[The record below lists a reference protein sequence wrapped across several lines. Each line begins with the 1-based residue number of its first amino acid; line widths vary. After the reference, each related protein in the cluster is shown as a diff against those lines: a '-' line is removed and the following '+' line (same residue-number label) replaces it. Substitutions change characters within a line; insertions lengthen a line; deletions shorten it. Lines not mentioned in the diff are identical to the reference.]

1 MIITSAPGKLVLFG
15 EHASRH
21 GKPILVQAVD
31 SRVYAILKPRKDSQI
46 FLTSNKYDVVK
57 EKWPT
62 KKLDILSAAIE
73 KLVEKAGE
81 KKGFDLEIKSDVTSG
96 TGSSNAVTVAAIGAL
111 NEYFNIKMDKKQIV
125 DIAFQASSGVT
136 GYGSGMDVAAST
148 YGGIIYYIKGKVT
161 RVVTN
166 EDIPIIVGNTGIKA
180 KSGPIIK
187 AVQQLEQKYP
197 TLLTVFID
205 KIGEIV
211 DEAEKAIRT
220 KDWRTLGELMN
231 INHGLLSAMGVSS
244 INLEKLIFASR
255 GAGALGAK
263 LSGAGIGD
271 NMIAIAPEKGRQVS
285 NAIKRAGGKI
295 LPVKIGEGLRLEKS
309 D

>member
-31 SRVYAILKPRKDSQI
+31 SRIYAILKPRKDSQI
-46 FLTSNKYDVVK
+46 FLTSEKYGAVK

-62 KKLDILSAAIE
+62 SKLDILSSAIE
-73 KLVEKAGE
+73 KMIERAGE
-81 KKGFDLEIKSDVTSG
+81 KKGFDLEIKSDVNSG

-111 NEYFNIKMDKKQIV
+111 NEYFNTGMDKKRIV
-125 DIAFQASSGVT
+125 DIAFQASSGVS

-148 YGGIIYYIKGKVT
+148 YGGIIYYIKGKVA

-187 AVQQLEQKYP
+187 GVQHLEQKYP
-197 TLLTVFID
+197 NLLPVFID

-220 KDWRTLGELMN
+220 KDWPTLGELMN

-263 LSGAGIGD
+263 LSGAGVGD
-271 NMIAIAPEKGRQVS
+271 NMIALATENDKKVR
-285 NAIKRAGGKI
+285 NAIRKAGGKI
-295 LPVKIGEGLRLEKS
+295 LPVKVGEGLRLEKS

>member
-31 SRVYAILKPRKDSQI
+31 SRAYAILKPRKDGQI
-46 FLTSNKYDVVK
+46 FLTSKKYDVIK

-62 KKLDILSAAIE
+62 TKLDILSSAVEKMIE
-73 KLVEKAGE
+73 KASE
-81 KKGFDLEIKSDVTSG
+81 KKGFDLEIKSDVASG
-96 TGSSNAVTVAAIGAL
+96 TGSSNAVIVAAIGAL
-111 NEYFNIKMDKKQIV
+111 SEYFNMSMDRKQIV
-125 DIAFQASSGVT
+125 DVAFQVSSGVT

-166 EDIPIIVGNTGIKA
+166 EDIPIIVGNTGIKV

-187 AVQQLEQKYP
+187 GVQYLEQKYP
-197 TLLTVFID
+197 ALLPVFID

-211 DEAEKAIRT
+211 DGAEKAIKT
-220 KDWRTLGELMN
+220 KDWKTLGELMN
-231 INHGLLSAMGVSS
+231 INHGILSVIGVSS
-244 INLEKLIFASR
+244 IELERLIFASR
-255 GAGALGAK
+255 AAGALGAK
-263 LSGAGIGD
+263 LSGAGVGD
-271 NMIAIAPEKGRQVS
+271 NMIAIAPERDRQVK
-285 NAIKRAGGKI
+285 NAIRKAGGKV
-295 LPVKIGEGLRLEKS
+295 LPVKVGEGLRLEKTN
-309 D
+309 